1 VTENNNHLEKARLV
15 LENVFGYDSFR
26 GLQEAIIAHTLQGK
40 NSLVLMPTGGGKS
53 LCYQIPPLVSGGV
66 GVVISPLIALMQD
79 QVSAL
84 HQAGVRAGTLNP
96 MQTVAETKA
105 VEALLQGNELQL
117 LYITPERLVLGRLL
131 AFLKTVKG

>member
-1 VTENNNHLEKARLV
+1 MTENNNHLEKARLV
-15 LENVFGYDSFR
+15 LETVFGYDSFR

-84 HQAGVRAGTLNP
+84 HQAGVRAGTLNS